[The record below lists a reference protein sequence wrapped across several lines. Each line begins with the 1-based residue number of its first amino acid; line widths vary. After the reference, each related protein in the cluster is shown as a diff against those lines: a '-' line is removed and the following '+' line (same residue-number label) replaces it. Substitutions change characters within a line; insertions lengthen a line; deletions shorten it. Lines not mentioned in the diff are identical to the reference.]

1 MISIIMSSRHEII
14 KKKVDALTKPQHV
27 EILKIIVKNTE
38 NKINENRNGTYINMS
53 YLSESTIDEIETYL
67 KYVDDQQ
74 QTIESFEL
82 QKQDIKKSIA
92 I

>member
-14 KKKVDALTKPQHV
+14 KKKVEALTKPQHV

-38 NKINENRNGTYINMS
+38 NKINENRNGVYINMS

>member
-1 MISIIMSSRHEII
+1 MISNIMSSRHEII
-14 KKKVDALTKPQHV
+14 KKKVEALTKPQHV

-38 NKINENRNGTYINMS
+38 NKINENRNGVYINMS

>member
-1 MISIIMSSRHEII
+1 MSSRHEII
-14 KKKVDALTKPQHV
+14 KKKVEALTKPQHV

-38 NKINENRNGTYINMS
+38 NKVNENRNGSYINMS

-67 KYVDDQQ
+67 KYVEDQQ
-74 QTIESFEL
+74 QTIQDFEQ
-82 QKQDIKKSIA
+82 QKQEIKKSIA

>member
-14 KKKVDALTKPQHV
+14 KKKVEALTKPQHV

-38 NKINENRNGTYINMS
+38 NKVNENRNGTYINMS

-67 KYVDDQQ
+67 KYVEDQQ
-74 QTIESFEL
+74 QTIQVFEQ
-82 QKQDIKKSIA
+82 QKQEIKKSIA

>member
-1 MISIIMSSRHEII
+1 MSSRHEII
-14 KKKVDALTKPQHV
+14 KKKVEALTKPQHV

-38 NKINENRNGTYINMS
+38 NKVNENRNGTYINMS